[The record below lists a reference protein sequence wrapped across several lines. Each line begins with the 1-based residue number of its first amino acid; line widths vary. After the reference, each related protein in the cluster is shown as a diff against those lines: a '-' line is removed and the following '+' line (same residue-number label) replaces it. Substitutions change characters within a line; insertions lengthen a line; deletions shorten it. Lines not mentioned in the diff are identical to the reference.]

1 MKHITLE
8 DAEAQIIV
16 NALDLLASHLEDRI
30 EANDL
35 IVEES
40 LRLLGDISQAND
52 IADALRVVL

>member
-1 MKHITLE
+1 MKFITLE
-8 DAEAQIIV
+8 DQEAQIIV

-35 IVEES
+35 TEEES

-52 IADALRVVL
+52 LADSLKVVL